1 MSQDSSLSANTRD
14 NLRQAALD
22 YHELPTPGKLSI
34 AATKQITNQRD
45 LSLAYSPGVA
55 APCEAIAA
63 DPLNSY
69 KYTAR
74 GNLVAVITNGTAVLG
89 LGAIGPLAAKPV
101 MEGKAVLFKKFAG
114 VDVFDI
120 EIDERDPDRLVDI
133 IASLEPTFGGIN
145 LEDIKAPECFMIE
158 RSLRERLK
166 IPVFHDDQHGT
177 AIIVSAALLNGLK
190 VVGKDLKQIK
200 VVVSGAGAAA
210 LACVSL
216 LVELGL
222 PPEHVWLSD
231 IVGVVY
237 QGRAELMDPEKERF
251 AQATPHRTLG
261 DIIGGADVF
270 LGLSA
275 GGVLKQDMVKR
286 MNARPLIFA
295 LANPTPEILPE
306 EVTAARTDAII
317 ATGRSD
323 YPNQVNNV
331 LCFPY
336 IFRGA
341 LDVGATTIT
350 TSMKIAAVHA
360 IAELARREQSD
371 VVAMAYGAEEV
382 SFGPQYIIPKPF
394 DPRLLVSIAPQVA
407 RAAMESGVASRPL
420 TDLVAYQQRL
430 QQFVYQSGTFMQPI
444 FAAARR
450 VPPERARIA
459 FAEGEQERVL
469 RAAQILVDEK
479 LARPILIGRPAVI
492 EKRLQRYGLR
502 IKRDV
507 DFTIVN
513 TENDERYRDYS
524 EQYRKLMGRRGVT
537 EQYAK
542 LEMRRRTTL
551 IAAMLLKNGEAD
563 GMICGTISFAS
574 RHLQYIERVI
584 GRRPGAS
591 VFAAMNALLLPNR
604 QIFIVDTHVNYDPT
618 AEQLAD
624 ITILAAEGV
633 RRFGIEPKV
642 ALLSHSNF
650 GNGDS
655 VSSLKMRRVLEL
667 VRARAPELEIDG
679 EMQGDSALDEVA
691 RRTALPET
699 TLTGSANLL
708 VLPNLDSANIA
719 YNLLKTASGNNV
731 AIGPMLLG
739 CAASVNVLTPAA
751 TVRRIVNV
759 AAITVVDANTKR
771 AAG

>member
-1 MSQDSSLSANTRD
+1 
-14 NLRQAALD
+14 
-22 YHELPTPGKLSI
+22 
-34 AATKQITNQRD
+34 
-45 LSLAYSPGVA
+45 
-55 APCEAIAA
+55 
-63 DPLNSY
+63 
-69 KYTAR
+69 
-74 GNLVAVITNGTAVLG
+74 
-89 LGAIGPLAAKPV
+89 
-101 MEGKAVLFKKFAG
+101 
-114 VDVFDI
+114 
-120 EIDERDPDRLVDI
+120 
-133 IASLEPTFGGIN
+133 
-145 LEDIKAPECFMIE
+145 
-158 RSLRERLK
+158 
-166 IPVFHDDQHGT
+166 
-177 AIIVSAALLNGLK
+177 
-190 VVGKDLKQIK
+190 
-200 VVVSGAGAAA
+200 
-210 LACVSL
+210 
-216 LVELGL
+216 
-222 PPEHVWLSD
+222 
-231 IVGVVY
+231 
-237 QGRAELMDPEKERF
+237 
-251 AQATPHRTLG
+251 
-261 DIIGGADVF
+261 
-270 LGLSA
+270 
-275 GGVLKQDMVKR
+275 
-286 MNARPLIFA
+286 
-295 LANPTPEILPE
+295 
-306 EVTAARTDAII
+306 
-317 ATGRSD
+317 
-323 YPNQVNNV
+323 PNQVNNV

-420 TDLVAYQQRL
+420 ADLVAYRQRL

-574 RHLQYIERVI
+574 R
-584 GRRPGAS
+584 
-591 VFAAMNALLLPNR
+591 
-604 QIFIVDTHVNYDPT
+604 
-618 AEQLAD
+618 
-624 ITILAAEGV
+624 
-633 RRFGIEPKV
+633 
-642 ALLSHSNF
+642 
-650 GNGDS
+650 
-655 VSSLKMRRVLEL
+655 
-667 VRARAPELEIDG
+667 
-679 EMQGDSALDEVA
+679 
-691 RRTALPET
+691 
-699 TLTGSANLL
+699 
-708 VLPNLDSANIA
+708 
-719 YNLLKTASGNNV
+719 
-731 AIGPMLLG
+731 
-739 CAASVNVLTPAA
+739 
-751 TVRRIVNV
+751 
-759 AAITVVDANTKR
+759 
-771 AAG
+771 